1 MLPYKQDRLI
11 ERCKVIL
18 YLCLG
23 LVVLGVGAISIFFIV
38 KDGESIVKTIP
49 ALPFIIIGAAVAMA
63 SLTLSGRVTEKTSV
77 VVSTTT
83 DANGVMLALAD
94 GTKVPCQPEQYNC
107 QVARVGNLVMYQ
119 TRRHESGL
127 WISEK
132 RVTFVTRGPG
142 Q

>member
-1 MLPYKQDRLI
+1 M
-11 ERCKVIL
+11 IL

-23 LVVLGVGAISIFFIV
+23 LIVFGIGLVTIVFVVKEEENIFRAIPGGVFVALGI
-38 KDGESIVKTIP
+38 
-49 ALPFIIIGAAVAMA
+49 AMA
-63 SLTLSGRVTEKTSV
+63 MSSLTLSGRVTEKTSV

-107 QVARVGNLVMYQ
+107 QVARVGNLVMYE

-127 WISEK
+127 WISET
-132 RVTFVTRGPG
+132 RVNFVTRGPG